1 MFVPAYRRV
10 DDTDPFVY
18 FACPT
23 GDSALPIGTAA
34 TLTSGALAK
43 CVATT
48 KPSHIVMGPP
58 RADGTCPAIP
68 VTENT
73 VFETTSTATVANTVV
88 GSAVT
93 LATDAATVTATTTS
107 GVFKILSTDGAT
119 TNSTVRGVF
128 VDPAPAAG

>member
-23 GDSALPIGTAA
+23 GDNALPIGTAA
-34 TLTSGALAK
+34 NLTSGALAK
-43 CVATT
+43 CAATT
-48 KPSHIVMGPP
+48 KPTHIVMGPP
-58 RADGTCPAIP
+58 RVDGTCPAIP
-68 VTENT
+68 VTDNV
-73 VFETTSTATVANTVV
+73 VFETTSTATIASTVV

-93 LATDAATVTATTTS
+93 LAADAATVTATTTS